1 MNSRRDSHRNVGRW
15 GGLVLSLLLLQSAY
29 DTSWAAVQIDQ
40 TGIVPILRVNVVSRS
55 TKAVNYRHRGGATKV
70 DFAGTALQPK
80 AYGEAKVETKK
91 GYTEIEV
98 EFDDLEP
105 AKYVDFQR
113 CLPRKVVEACSKP
126 HSPSPT
132 YCCLSC
138 HSR

>member
-1 MNSRRDSHRNVGRW
+1 MSTPRGSHTNVGRW

-80 AYGEAKVETKK
+80 G
-91 GYTEIEV
+91 
-98 EFDDLEP
+98 L
-105 AKYVDFQR
+105 R
-113 CLPRKVVEACSKP
+113 
-126 HSPSPT
+126 
-132 YCCLSC
+132 
-138 HSR
+138 